1 MKKTIYLDHNAT
13 TPVRPEVL
21 EAMLPYL
28 KGHYGNPSSLYT
40 LGQEARKA
48 IDKAREQVA
57 HLLGVKNPEE
67 MTFTSGGSESINW
80 AIKGTAATHKKKGHI
95 VTSKIEHSAGMNSG
109 KYLES
114 KGWLVNYL
122 GVDWHGKVNPA
133 HVREAIT

>member
-13 TPVRPEVL
+13 TPIRPEVL

-67 MTFTSGGSESINW
+67 ITFTSGGS
-80 AIKGTAATHKKKGHI
+80 
-95 VTSKIEHSAGMNSG
+95 
-109 KYLES
+109 
-114 KGWLVNYL
+114 
-122 GVDWHGKVNPA
+122 
-133 HVREAIT
+133 